1 MSPFAGFIAVHP
13 GWLSLKKDT
22 QPMLEDGTDGNEG
35 IQKLIADQD
44 SGPPDEPEEDGSRS
58 ARGYVG

>member
-1 MSPFAGFIAVHP
+1 
-13 GWLSLKKDT
+13 
-22 QPMLEDGTDGNEG
+22 MLEDGTDGNEG